1 MAERLGRA
9 INRRGMIL
17 SGGASA
23 LLASAAEASGGMD
36 PVSPAA
42 LRPAFAYAFPL
53 YELARTAQERT
64 AAAGEGPG
72 RLNTVVH
79 RAHLLDHRARQVSGP
94 NNDTIYSSAF
104 LELSGGPLELTVPTE
119 HGRYFCVAFMD
130 AFTDNF
136 AYIGTRA
143 TRGEGGRFW
152 IVGPGWHGQPPP
164 QVRVVRA
171 PTNDVWMLARILVDG
186 EADLQI
192 AQALQRRISL
202 ATPEGRAPP
211 RTWTTRAGRVTDAG
225 NFLAVVNEALARS
238 PDGGGQI
245 PRAAGFAGQGI
256 GTTRA
261 PDAALL
267 AAWSA
272 WIPTGLSE
280 LREAFEYH
288 EQQINGWSYQEPGVG
303 AFGGNDRLRA
313 AVALGGIAALG
324 EAEAMYL
331 HATRDADGQ
340 PLDGRNSYR
349 WRVPVGGVPAEA
361 FWSLTMYAP
370 EPDGRFFFADNP
382 IHRYAIGDRTRG
394 LIVRP
399 DGSLDVLI
407 QNAPPNGAAIANWLP
422 APAGPMR
429 LALRAYMPR
438 AELRARR
445 WGVPPLTR
453 IG

>member
-1 MAERLGRA
+1 MLAGAPHGATAEEH
-9 INRRGMIL
+9 
-17 SGGASA
+17 ASA
-23 LLASAAEASGGMD
+23 S
-36 PVSPAA
+36 A

-53 YELARTAQERT
+53 FEVARTAQERT

-72 RLNTVVH
+72 RLNTLVH
-79 RAHLLDHRARQVSGP
+79 RAQLLDHRARQVSGP

-104 LELSGGPLELTVPTE
+104 LELSGGPLELTVPTDR
-119 HGRYFCVAFMD
+119 GRYFCVAFMD

-152 IVGPGWHGQPPP
+152 VVGPDWRGQAPPLTT
-164 QVRVVRA
+164 VIRA

-186 EADLQI
+186 EADLQQ
-192 AQALQRRISL
+192 AQALQRGIEL
-202 ATPEGRAPP
+202 ASPLGRAPP
-211 RTWTTRAGRVTDAG
+211 RNWTTRAGRVTDAA
-225 NFLAVVNEALARS
+225 NFLKVVNEVLARS
-238 PDGGGQI
+238 ASGGGQI
-245 PRAAGFAGQGI
+245 PRAARFARQGI

-261 PDAALL
+261 PEAALL
-267 AAWSA
+267 AAWNA
-272 WIPTGLSE
+272 WIPTGLNE
-280 LREAFEYH
+280 LREVFEFR
-288 EQQINGWSYQEPGVG
+288 EQRVNGWSYQAPGVG
-303 AFGGNDRLRA
+303 AFGRNDRLRA

-331 HATRDADGQ
+331 HATGDADGR

-349 WRVPVGGVPAEA
+349 WRVSAGGVPADA

-382 IHRYAIGDRTRG
+382 IRRYAIGDRTPG
-394 LIVRP
+394 LIVGP
-399 DGSLDVLI
+399 DGSLEILI
-407 QNAPPNGAAIANWLP
+407 QSEAPDGAAMSNWLP

-438 AELRARR
+438 AELLARR
-445 WGVPPLTR
+445 WRVPPLTR